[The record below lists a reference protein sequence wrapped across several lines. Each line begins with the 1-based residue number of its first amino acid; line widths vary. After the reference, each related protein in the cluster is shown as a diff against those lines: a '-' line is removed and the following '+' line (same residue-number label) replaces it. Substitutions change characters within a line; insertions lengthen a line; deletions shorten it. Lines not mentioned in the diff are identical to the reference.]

1 MILVKVF
8 PVFFVDFRSPGH
20 LFEVPGAPFLRS
32 WGGLGHLC
40 TPQLEKGVPRTTF
53 YRFFVD
59 SGPPLGS
66 LWTTFSVLLGHIF
79 LDVFLGSSRGDFFTV
94 LGSIFVTF

>member
-66 LWTTFSVLLGHIF
+66 LWTTFSVLLGQIF
-79 LDVFLGSSRGDFFTV
+79 LDVFLGSSRGGFFTV
-94 LGSIFVTF
+94 LESILVTC